1 MILDAIQFYFV
12 DVLKLHI
19 FIIFFPLYDKYF
31 RSEY

>member
-12 DVLKLHI
+12 DVLNYIYL
-19 FIIFFPLYDKYF
+19 FFFPLYDKYF